1 LYLKRSKLKHEK
13 APKLIDKI
21 IEEADNNGIIVD
33 NLIEDLMLL
42 RTYAVEEKNPVVA
55 KALRLTVEHLE
66 DNEAFIIPIP
76 MDEPLEE
83 ESDETQ
89 QLTVGTE
96 SFIYLMKLIKKSL
109 NKLNKEEIREYN
121 KLMQL

>member
-1 LYLKRSKLKHEK
+1 MKHEK

-21 IEEADNNGIIVD
+21 IAEADNNGIIVD

-55 KALRLTVEHLE
+55 KALRLAVEHLE
-66 DNEAFIIPIP
+66 DNEAFIIPMP
-76 MDEPLEE
+76 MDEPI
-83 ESDETQ
+83 DGETDKT
-89 QLTVGTE
+89 QLIVGTE
-96 SFIYLMKLIKKSL
+96 SFIYLMTLIKQSL

>member
-1 LYLKRSKLKHEK
+1 MKHEK

-21 IEEADNNGIIVD
+21 IAEADNNGIIVD

-55 KALRLTVEHLE
+55 KALRLVVEHLE

-76 MDEPLEE
+76 MDEPLEGE
-83 ESDETQ
+83 AEQTQ
-89 QLTVGTE
+89 LIVGTE

-109 NKLNKEEIREYN
+109 NNLNKEEIREYN
-121 KLMQL
+121 KLLQL

>member
-1 LYLKRSKLKHEK
+1 LKHEK

-21 IEEADNNGIIVD
+21 IAEADNNGIIVD
-33 NLIEDLMLL
+33 NFIEDLMLL

-66 DNEAFIIPIP
+66 DNEAFLIPVPKDDPIE
-76 MDEPLEE
+76 DEN
-83 ESDETQ
+83 DETQ
-89 QLTVGTE
+89 LIVGTE
-96 SFIYLMKLIKKSL
+96 SFIYLMNLVKKSL
-109 NKLNKEEIREYN
+109 IALNKEEIREYN